1 MKTISKFLLIGLC
14 VGFLGFLFN
23 SSPPFNSSGNIINY
37 YYFGG
42 QKFYFQERTD
52 VIFVN
57 LKQNVTEQ
65 SARQVLSEFP
75 QVDLSR
81 SGLNTADQNF
91 VKLKYPLTDAEYI
104 SLVKEIGTK
113 DIFESVNYAYS
124 PLGYNDNKTFYGMND
139 LLILQFK
146 PSYTKEQVD
155 DLNRMNDVE
164 IVQQIDVTGGLTY
177 LARVTNR
184 TSLNAMEMANKYYED
199 GVVNYSEPSLYV
211 TNVLCDT
218 VNDPFYP
225 QQWSL
230 RNVGNNV
237 PTNPP
242 NVIAD
247 VDMDV
252 DSAWNVTKGDS
263 TVIIAILDTGVDTTH
278 PDISR
283 VFGYD
288 FANNDGNPNDD
299 GNHGTACA
307 GIAAAIGNN
316 NLGVTGVAYRCKIM
330 PVKIINA
337 AGSIPG
343 YHAAAFGTI
352 WAYQNGASV
361 LSNSWGFSGG
371 NSSLMLNAIRDA
383 ARYGRNGKGSVC
395 CYASGNEDT
404 SPMRFPAISTEAPM
418 VIVGGL
424 APCNKRKSPSD
435 GCSSETWGASFGPTL
450 DIVAPCVKIYTTDRV
465 GSVGYAT
472 GDYYNSFNGTSSATP
487 NTAGVCALLIS
498 ANPNLK
504 CSEVEALISLSAE
517 RVGTYSYT
525 TVKEYGNW
533 NNEMGYGRINARLA
547 LLLMS
552 SLFDRVKP
560 DIYHDS
566 PSLSSNDTTAR
577 IVTAIIKDNKM
588 VATGT
593 NRPRLYYRINAGS
606 FNFVNAFSTVLD
618 TFKFTIPG
626 QSFGAT
632 VDYYFAAQDT
642 AGTPNVNTLPAG
654 GSGVTPPGTTPPA
667 SFFTYKVGKFKVA
680 LATNMPKLCLNN
692 STIYDTIIISGITGA
707 VIDVDVKV
715 NISNRDDQD
724 VDLFLLRATG
734 QSELTTDN
742 GSSGDSYVNTI
753 FDDEATTPIT
763 SGTVPFTG
771 RFRPETPLTAFD
783 NQSVNGAW
791 IIRYTDDATTG
802 FNSTLDSWQLE
813 ITYDTLVGLPQQVNI
828 PSNFYLE
835 QNYPNP
841 FNPVTV
847 ISFGLPKNSNVS
859 LKLYDITGKELSLIV
874 KKDLTAGIYEY
885 TIDANSLGLSSG
897 VYFYRLEAGDFV
909 SIKKMVLV
917 K

>member
-1 MKTISKFLLIGLC
+1 MRTITKFILLGICIGFF
-14 VGFLGFLFN
+14 GSYFN
-23 SSPPFNSSGNIINY
+23 SSPPFNNSERIINY
-37 YYFGG
+37 YYFSG

-52 VIFVN
+52 VIFVTLN
-57 LKQNVTEQ
+57 DNITEQ
-65 SARQVLSEFP
+65 AALDELSEFP

-81 SGLNTADQNF
+81 SGLNTNDRNF
-91 VKLKYPLTDAEYI
+91 IKLKTALSDAEYI
-104 SLVKEIGTK
+104 TLVKEIGSRS
-113 DIFESVNYAYS
+113 IFKNVNYAYS
-124 PLGYNDNKTFYGMND
+124 PLGYDDNKTFYGMND
-139 LLILQFK
+139 LVILQFK
-146 PSYTKEQVD
+146 PGFSRQQVD
-155 DLNRMNDVE
+155 EINRDNNVE
-164 IVQQIDVTGGLTY
+164 IVKQIDVSGGLTF
-177 LARVTNR
+177 LAKVTNN
-184 TSLNAMEMANKYYED
+184 SLLNAMETANKYYED
-199 GVVNYSEPSLYV
+199 GLVNYSEPSLYV

-230 RNVGNNV
+230 RNTGTNV

-252 DSAWNVTKGDS
+252 DSAWNVTTGDS

-278 PDISR
+278 VDIRR

-307 GIAAAIGNN
+307 GIVAATGNN
-316 NLGVTGVAYRCKIM
+316 NLGVSGVAYRCRIM
-330 PVKIINA
+330 PVKIINS

-343 YHAAAFGTI
+343 YHVAAFGTI

-361 LSNSWGFSGG
+361 LSNSWGFTGG

-395 CYASGNEDT
+395 CYASGNENT
-404 SPMRFPAISTEAPM
+404 SPMRFPAISDQAPM

-424 APCNKRKSPSD
+424 APCNKRKSPTD

-450 DIVAPCVKIYTTDRV
+450 DIVSPCVKIYTTDRM
-465 GSVGYAT
+465 GTAGYSS

-498 ANPNLK
+498 ANQNLK
-504 CSEVEALISLSAE
+504 GSEVEALISLSAE
-517 RVGTYSYT
+517 RVGAYSYT
-525 TVKEYGNW
+525 TIKEYGNW

-547 LLLMS
+547 LELMN
-552 SLFDRVKP
+552 SLFDKVKP
-560 DIYHDS
+560 DIYHDN
-566 PSLSSNDTTAR
+566 PALSSNDSLAR
-577 IVTAIIKDNKM
+577 NVSAIIRDNKM
-588 VATGT
+588 VATAT
-593 NRPRLYYRINAGS
+593 NRPRLYYRINGGS
-606 FNFVNAFSTVLD
+606 FNFINASTTVLD
-618 TFKFTIPG
+618 TFKFVIPPQPTG
-626 QSFGAT
+626 TT

-654 GSGVTPPGTTPPA
+654 GSGANPPGTTPPGT
-667 SFFTYKVGKFKVA
+667 FFTYRVGKFKIA
-680 LATNMPKLCLNN
+680 QADNMPKLCPNN
-692 STIYDTIIISGITGA
+692 STIYDTINITGISGA
-707 VIDVDVKV
+707 VIDVDIKV

-753 FDDEATTPIT
+753 FDDEAASPIT

-771 RFRPETPLTAFD
+771 RFRPETPLTVFD
-783 NQSVNGAW
+783 NQSVNGLW
-791 IIRYTDDATTG
+791 IIRYTDDATSG

-813 ITYDTLVGLPQQVNI
+813 ITYDTLVGITQTVTI
-828 PSNFYLE
+828 PSNYILE

-841 FNPVTV
+841 FNPVSV
-847 ISFGLPKNSNVS
+847 ISFGLPKNSSVS
-859 LKLYDITGKELSLIV
+859 LRLYDVTGKELSLIV
-874 KKDLTAGIYEY
+874 NKYLTAGIYEY
-885 TIDANSLGLSSG
+885 TIDANALGLSSG
-897 VYFYRLEAGDFV
+897 VYFYRLEANDFV